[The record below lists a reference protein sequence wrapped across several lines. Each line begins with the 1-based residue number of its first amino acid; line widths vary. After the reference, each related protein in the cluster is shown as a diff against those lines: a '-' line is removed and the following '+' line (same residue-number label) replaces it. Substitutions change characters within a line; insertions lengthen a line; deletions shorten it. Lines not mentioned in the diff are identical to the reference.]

1 MSLKSKG
8 YNWEKIALE
17 RYLQRGYALLDKN
30 FTIPWWEID
39 LILTKWEIIIF
50 VEVKVVDGIS
60 ERDNYLSPKKI
71 QALERSIENYC
82 YIKGI
87 EKEIRLDLVFI
98 HNNSVVEVYENISN
112 N

>member
-8 YNWEKIALE
+8 YNWEQIALE
-17 RYLQRGYALLDKN
+17 RYLQREYTLLDKN

-39 LILTKWEIIIF
+39 LIFTKWEIIIF
-50 VEVKVVDGIS
+50 VEVKVVDRIS

-71 QALERSIENYC
+71 QSLEKSIENYC

-98 HNNSVVEVYENISN
+98 QNNSVVEVYENISN

>member
-8 YNWEKIALE
+8 CNWEQIALE
-17 RYLQRGYALLDKN
+17 RYLQRGYTLLEKN

-71 QALERSIENYC
+71 QALERSIENYR

-98 HNNSVVEVYENISN
+98 QNNSVVEVYENISN

>member
-8 YNWEKIALE
+8 YNWEQIALE
-17 RYLQRGYALLDKN
+17 RYLQRGYTLLDQN

-39 LILTKWEIIIF
+39 LIFTKWESIIF

-71 QALERSIENYC
+71 QSLERSIENYC

-87 EKEIRLDLVFI
+87 EKEIRLDVAFI
-98 HNNSVVEVYENISN
+98 QNNTVVEVYENISN

>member
-8 YNWEKIALE
+8 YNWEQIALE
-17 RYLQRGYALLDKN
+17 RYLQRGYTLLEKN

-39 LILTKWEIIIF
+39 LIFTKWEIIIF

-71 QALERSIENYC
+71 QSLERSIENHC
-82 YIKGI
+82 YIKEI

-98 HNNSVVEVYENISN
+98 QNNSVVEVYENISN

>member
-8 YNWEKIALE
+8 YKWEKIALE
-17 RYLQRGYALLDKN
+17 RYLQRGYTLLEKN

-98 HNNSVVEVYENISN
+98 QNNSVVEVYENISN

>member
-1 MSLKSKG
+1 MSLKTKG
-8 YNWEKIALE
+8 YNWEQIALE
-17 RYLQRGYALLDKN
+17 RYLQRGYTLLDQN

-39 LILTKWEIIIF
+39 LIFTKWESIIF

-71 QALERSIENYC
+71 QSLERSIENYC

-87 EKEIRLDLVFI
+87 EKEIRLDLAFI
-98 HNNSVVEVYENISN
+98 QNNTVVEVYENISN

>member
-8 YNWEKIALE
+8 YNWEQIALE
-17 RYLQRGYALLDKN
+17 RYRQREYTLLDRN

-39 LILTKWEIIIF
+39 LIFTKWDVIIF

-82 YIKGI
+82 YIKEI
-87 EKEIRLDLVFI
+87 EKEIRLDLAFI
-98 HNNSVVEVYENISN
+98 QNNTVVEVYENISN

>member
-8 YNWEKIALE
+8 YNWEQIALE
-17 RYLQRGYALLDKN
+17 RYRQRGYTLLDKN

-39 LILTKWEIIIF
+39 LIFTKWEAIIF
-50 VEVKVVDGIS
+50 VKVKVVDGIS

-82 YIKGI
+82 YLKEI
-87 EKEIRLDLVFI
+87 EKEIRLDLAFI
-98 HNNSVVEVYENISN
+98 QNNTVVEVYENISN

>member
-1 MSLKSKG
+1 M
-8 YNWEKIALE
+8 
-17 RYLQRGYALLDKN
+17 
-30 FTIPWWEID
+30 
-39 LILTKWEIIIF
+39 
-50 VEVKVVDGIS
+50 DGIS

-71 QALERSIENYC
+71 QSLERSIENYC

-98 HNNSVVEVYENISN
+98 QNNSVVEVYENISN

>member
-8 YNWEKIALE
+8 YNWEQIALE
-17 RYLQRGYALLDKN
+17 RYRQREYTLLDRN

-39 LILTKWEIIIF
+39 LIFTKWEVIIF

-82 YIKGI
+82 YIKEI
-87 EKEIRLDLVFI
+87 EKEIRLDLAFI
-98 HNNSVVEVYENISN
+98 QNNTVVEVYENISN

>member
-1 MSLKSKG
+1 MSLRSKG
-8 YNWEKIALE
+8 YNWGQIALE
-17 RYLQRGYALLDKN
+17 RYLQRGYTLLGQN
-30 FTIPWWEID
+30 FTIPWGEID
-39 LILTKWEIIIF
+39 LIFTKWETIIF

-71 QALERSIENYC
+71 QSLERSIENYC

-87 EKEIRLDLVFI
+87 EKEIRLDLAFI
-98 HNNSVVEVYENISN
+98 QNSTVVEVYENISN

>member
-8 YNWEKIALE
+8 YKGEKIALE
-17 RYLQRGYALLDKN
+17 RYLQREYTLLDQN
-30 FTIPWWEID
+30 FTIPGGEID
-39 LILTKWEIIIF
+39 LIFTKGETIIF

-71 QALERSIENYC
+71 QSLERSIENYC

-98 HNNSVVEVYENISN
+98 QNSSIVEIYENISN